1 MIYYDY
7 VDKEKKKKEMW
18 LNVNSKRDNEISE
31 YLILEEV
38 NGENLNHVRE
48 LEWLKEYTSTEG
60 IL

>member
-1 MIYYDY
+1 
-7 VDKEKKKKEMW
+7 MW
-18 LNVNSKRDNEISE
+18 FNVNSKRDNEISE
-31 YLILEEV
+31 YLILEEA

>member
-1 MIYYDY
+1 MIYF
-7 VDKEKKKKEMW
+7 VDKEKKKKGMW

-31 YLILEEV
+31 YLLLEEA

>member
-1 MIYYDY
+1 MIYY

-31 YLILEEV
+31 YLILEEA

>member
-1 MIYYDY
+1 MIYF
-7 VDKEKKKKEMW
+7 VDKEKKKKQMW
-18 LNVNSKRDNEISE
+18 LNMNSERDNEISE
-31 YLILEEV
+31 YLILEEA